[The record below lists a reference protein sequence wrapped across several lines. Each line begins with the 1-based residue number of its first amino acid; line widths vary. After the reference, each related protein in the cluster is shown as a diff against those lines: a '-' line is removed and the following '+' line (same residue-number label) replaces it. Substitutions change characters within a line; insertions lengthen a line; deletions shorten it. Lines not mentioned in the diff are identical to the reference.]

1 MRRKL
6 PSKARSVITGAGSGF
21 GRAVS
26 LELASRGARVLVSDM
41 DLESAEATAKLCEER
56 GATAVAMRA
65 DVREPAQVEALA
77 IRAKAL
83 WGGTDVLVNNAGMA
97 VVGEIGKIPVDD
109 WKLQVEVNLYGPIW
123 GCHYF
128 APDMKERGNGFILN
142 VASSAG
148 IIAAPLMGPY
158 NVTKAGVIALSETLF
173 TELAK
178 DNVQVT
184 ALCPTF
190 FRTNIHKSTR
200 AHGGGTGKRTD
211 RLVTEAKWSAEEI
224 ATIALDGMLA
234 GKLYVLPQNDAKAL
248 WRAKRLLGQ
257 RFYEMLGMAA
267 RRGAIDKAFKGD
279 EESKA

>member
-21 GRAVS
+21 GRAVA
-26 LELASRGARVLVSDM
+26 LELASRGARVLASDI
-41 DLESAEATAKLCEER
+41 DLESAEATVELCRAK
-56 GATAVAMRA
+56 GATAFAMKA
-65 DVREPAQVEALA
+65 DVRDPLQVEALSKK
-77 IRAKAL
+77 AKEL

-97 VVGEIGKIPVDD
+97 VVGEIGSIPVDD
-109 WKLQVEVNLYGPIW
+109 WKLQVEINLYGPIW

-128 APDMKERGNGFILN
+128 VPEMKERGNGFILN

-148 IIAAPLMGPY
+148 IVAAPLMGPY

-190 FRTNIHKSTR
+190 FRTNIHASTR
-200 AHGGGTGKRTD
+200 SHGAMNGVERTKK
-211 RLVTEAKWSAEEI
+211 LVTQAKWSAEQI
-224 ATIALDGMLA
+224 ATIAIDGMLA
-234 GKLYVLPQNDAKAL
+234 GKLYVLPQNDAKAT

-257 RFYEMLGMAA
+257 TFYDLFGMAT
-267 RRGAIDKAFKGD
+267 RRGALDRAVGKKPA
-279 EESKA
+279 

>member
-21 GRAVS
+21 GRAVA
-26 LELASRGARVLVSDM
+26 LELASRGARVLVSDI
-41 DLESAEATAKLCEER
+41 DLESAEATAKLCQER
-56 GATAVAMRA
+56 GAVAVAMKA
-65 DVREPAQVEALA
+65 DVRDPAQVEALA
-77 IRAKAL
+77 IEAKKL

-97 VVGEIGKIPVDD
+97 VVGQIGKIPIED
-109 WKLQVEVNLYGPIW
+109 WKLQVEINLYGVIW

-148 IIAAPLMGPY
+148 IIASPLMGPY
-158 NVTKAGVIALSETLF
+158 NVTKAGVIALSETLY

-190 FRTNIHKSTR
+190 FRTNIHASTR
-200 AHGGGTGKRTD
+200 SHGGIGVNERTKK
-211 RLVTEAKWSAEEI
+211 LVTEAKWSAEQI

-234 GKLYVLPQNDAKAL
+234 GKLYVLPQNDAKAM
-248 WRAKRLLGQ
+248 WRMKRFFGQ
-257 RFYEMLGMAA
+257 RFYDMVGMAT
-267 RRGAIDKAFKGD
+267 RRGALDRALGGKP
-279 EESKA
+279 E

>member
-21 GRAVS
+21 GRAVA
-26 LELASRGARVLVSDM
+26 LELASRGARVLVSDI
-41 DLESAEATAKLCEER
+41 DLESVEATAKLCKER
-56 GATAVAMRA
+56 GAEAVAVRV
-65 DVREPAQVEALA
+65 DVRDPSQVEGLA
-77 IRAKAL
+77 KKAKEL

-97 VVGEIGKIPVDD
+97 VVGKMGSIPIDD
-109 WKLQVEVNLYGPIW
+109 WKLQVEINLYGPIW

-128 APDMKERGNGFILN
+128 VPEMKERGNGFILN

-148 IIAAPLMGPY
+148 IIASPLMGPY
-158 NVTKAGVIALSETLF
+158 NVTKAGVIALSETLY

-200 AHGGGTGKRTD
+200 AHGTGASERTNK
-211 RLVTEAKWSAEEI
+211 LVTEAKWSAEQI
-224 ATIALDGMLA
+224 AVIALDGMLA
-234 GKLYVLPQNDAKAL
+234 GKLYVLPQNDAKAA
-248 WRAKRLLGQ
+248 WRIKRLLGQ
-257 RFYEMLGMAA
+257 GFYDMVSMAA
-267 RRGAIDKAFKGD
+267 RRGALERAMSDK
-279 EESKA
+279 

>member
-21 GRAVS
+21 GRAVA
-26 LELASRGARVLVSDM
+26 LELASRGGRVLVSDI
-41 DLESAEATAKLCEER
+41 DLESAQATAKLCEER
-56 GATAVAMRA
+56 GAQAVAAKA
-65 DVREPAQVEALA
+65 DVRDPAQVEALA
-77 IRAKAL
+77 KKAKEL

-97 VVGEIGKIPVDD
+97 VVGKMGDIPVDD
-109 WKLQVEVNLYGPIW
+109 WKLQIEINLYGVIW
-123 GCHYF
+123 GCHF
-128 APDMKERGNGFILN
+128 FVPEMKERGNGFILN

-148 IIAAPLMGPY
+148 IIASPLMGPY
-158 NVTKAGVIALSETLF
+158 NVTKAGVIALSETLY

-200 AHGGGTGKRTD
+200 AHGGMGANERTNK
-211 RLVTEAKWSAEEI
+211 LVTEAKWSAEQ
-224 ATIALDGMLA
+224 IALIAVDGMLA
-234 GKLYVLPQNDAKAL
+234 GKLYVLPQNDAKAF

-257 RFYEMLGMAA
+257 SFYDVVSMAA
-267 RRGAIDKAFKGD
+267 RRGALDRALGTDK
-279 EESKA
+279 